1 MTRLDWG
8 EQCAVPN
15 LESGSWRM
23 KRDGDGR
30 QNLKTGGKGN
40 DAKKHARR
48 RVWEMRGDGFC
59 QETT

>member
-40 DAKKHARR
+40 DAKKHA
-48 RVWEMRGDGFC
+48 
-59 QETT
+59 